1 MGIFK
6 IYKMELYKMIH
17 RKNTWIL
24 FIPSLLGIL
33 IAAGVGSGA
42 VKITNTSGGTTKLL
56 SCLDFISFQWTFL
69 YEIGILGILIVL
81 LAAFTFSG
89 EIEGG
94 QIKLQLLRVG
104 SRDKLLISKL
114 LALTSFILLAVFAF
128 IVIVSISYYL
138 FIAKTPYGNG
148 TFGLSK
154 EIGFTYSGFLLSL
167 MGNCFT
173 FVILSSITFLIG
185 QRLNTFSTFICTLL
199 LMYVSKYLSS
209 LEAFTLRKYL
219 ISYMSNE
226 FLTNSAIK
234 VQDMFTFIGCTLL
247 YIGVIMITA
256 FTLFSR
262 RDIK

>member
-1 MGIFK
+1 
-6 IYKMELYKMIH
+6 MELYKMSH

-24 FIPSLLGIL
+24 FIPSLLVIL

-42 VKITNTSGGTTKLL
+42 VKITSGYGGAQKLL

-69 YEIGILGILIVL
+69 YELGILGILIIL

-104 SRDKLLISKL
+104 NRGKVLISKL
-114 LALTSFILLAVFAF
+114 LSVTSFILLAVLAF
-128 IVIVSISYYL
+128 IVIISISYYV
-138 FIAKTPYGNG
+138 FIAKSPYGNG
-148 TFGLSK
+148 TFALSN

-173 FVILSSITFLIG
+173 FIILSSITFLIG
-185 QRLNTFSTFICTLL
+185 QRLNTFSSFICTLL
-199 LMYVSKYLSS
+199 LMYVSKYLCS
-209 LEAFTLRKYL
+209 LESFALRKYL
-219 ISYMSNE
+219 ISYMSNG

-247 YIGVIMITA
+247 YVSVIMITA